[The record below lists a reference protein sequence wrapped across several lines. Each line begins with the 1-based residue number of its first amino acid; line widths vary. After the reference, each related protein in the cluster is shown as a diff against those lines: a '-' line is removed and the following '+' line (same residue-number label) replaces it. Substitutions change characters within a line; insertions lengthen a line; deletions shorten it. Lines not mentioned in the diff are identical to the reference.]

1 LIIESNI
8 KICNVKSDENV
19 WRCMDMFKRNN
30 VDTMLMKRM
39 QKFLDVYEHTEQFI
53 VPNNYIV

>member
-1 LIIESNI
+1 
-8 KICNVKSDENV
+8 
-19 WRCMDMFKRNN
+19 MFKRNN